1 MRQLPD
7 GVIADVDWRPFE
19 IHPEVPMGGMPF
31 EDLGYSADRWA
42 SMQEALRASAAAE
55 GLIVGNRP
63 KVSNT
68 RRALMAGAWV
78 QADLPDLFPA
88 FHERIFVG
96 YFDEGRDLGDV
107 QVIDSLAASVGIQ
120 VNQMNEALDQGGWEA
135 ALYDTAADARKMG
148 ITGTPTFVFNR
159 SLAIYGAQ
167 PVDVLLRA
175 FEKAKDLQAD
185 DIA

>member
-31 EDLGYSADRWA
+31 EDLGYPADRWA

-68 RRALMAGAWV
+68 RR
-78 QADLPDLFPA
+78 P
-88 FHERIFVG
+88 
-96 YFDEGRDLGDV
+96 
-107 QVIDSLAASVGIQ
+107 
-120 VNQMNEALDQGGWEA
+120 
-135 ALYDTAADARKMG
+135 
-148 ITGTPTFVFNR
+148 
-159 SLAIYGAQ
+159 
-167 PVDVLLRA
+167 
-175 FEKAKDLQAD
+175 
-185 DIA
+185 